1 MMFKERI
8 TRAQESKNLGEVPA
22 DEIGDVD
29 LIRAMGMA
37 GASNPLGTEVWRWL
51 YNKDRQSMLRVAEA
65 LVEMGNP
72 VVVVHRVLV
81 HMDSDV
87 CPACLGRGYAVVPG
101 TPMLSDD
108 LCVECRGAGRREIQG
123 DAERALVDLIKRLER
138 EIGAALMQKLSA
150 RMDL

>member
-1 MMFKERI
+1 MFKERI

>member
-1 MMFKERI
+1 MFKERI

-51 YNKDRQSMLRVAEA
+51 YIKDRQSMLRVAEA